1 MTNVTLPPETEPGDP
16 RGNRMQGWLQ
26 SDKQSHEAMWKL
38 NLRSPMAV
46 TVLHFMISKL
56 TRGASGVVISAGAMA
71 RQMGISERS
80 AKAAVAILRETKFVQ
95 VLKSGNTNAY
105 IVNSRV
111 AWQGIRGQR
120 HASFNAQIVVDEKE
134 QETTVEE
141 LIEQGAQLLDVPVMS
156 FAPMDTDDGIIEAED
171 GKTDANQLQLD
182 MGGGK

>member
-1 MTNVTLPPETEPGDP
+1 
-16 RGNRMQGWLQ
+16 
-26 SDKQSHEAMWKL
+26 
-38 NLRSPMAV
+38 MAV

-80 AKAAVAILRETKFVQ
+80 AKSAVAILRETKFVQ

-120 HASFNAQIVVDEKE
+120 HASFNAQIVVDENE
-134 QETTVEE
+134 QEKTVEQ
-141 LIEQGAQLLDVPVMS
+141 LIEEGAELLDVPVIS
-156 FAPMDTDDGIIEAED
+156 LTPLEADNII
-171 GKTDANQLQLD
+171 DADADINQLSLNID
-182 MGGGK
+182 DASEKGSAS